1 MKKTL
6 RIVLACLVVP
16 ALVFATI
23 GCASNKR
30 VTALEDQVKMA
41 NQKADTA
48 LANGK
53 ECCDKADAAVQAAK
67 DAADRADAAAARAES
82 AADKT
87 EAIFNKKMNK

>member
-1 MKKTL
+1 MS
-6 RIVLACLVVP
+6 AM
-16 ALVFATI
+16 VFATI
-23 GCASNKR
+23 GCASTQKL
-30 VTALEDQVKMA
+30 TSLEDQIKMA

-53 ECCDKADAAVQAAK
+53 ECCDKADEAVKAAK

-87 EAIFNKKMNK
+87 EAIFNKRMNK